1 MEAKFIFIYGAL
13 FAQCR
18 LQAEAKSD
26 ATKKNIKAV
35 IIKRRSYLNAPK
47 VIKEIT
53 DFRPRFCEQIKMKVI
68 KYYKPLPVNRIMMWV
83 LSLQQL
89 EK

>member
-26 ATKKNIKAV
+26 ATKKKYKGGYYQETQLLERPESD
-35 IIKRRSYLNAPK
+35 KR
-47 VIKEIT
+47 
-53 DFRPRFCEQIKMKVI
+53 DHRFSPTLLRTNQNESHKI
-68 KYYKPLPVNRIMMWV
+68 L
-83 LSLQQL
+83 
-89 EK
+89 